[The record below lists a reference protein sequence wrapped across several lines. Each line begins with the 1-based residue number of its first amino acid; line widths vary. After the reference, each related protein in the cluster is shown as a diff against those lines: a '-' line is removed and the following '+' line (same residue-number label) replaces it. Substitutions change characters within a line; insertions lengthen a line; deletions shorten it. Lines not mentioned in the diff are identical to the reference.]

1 MDKLI
6 RGIAKNGMIRVMAA
20 DTRELVGEASRIHGC
35 TPTAAAALG
44 RMLTAGS
51 LMGSMLKSEKDALT
65 LQINGGGEAQGVVV
79 TAHSDASVK
88 GYIGNPKVQLPQNDK
103 GKLDVGGAIGRD
115 GNLMV
120 IRDMGLKEPYIGQ
133 VPIYSGEIAEDIAYY
148 FTASEQTPTAVALG
162 VLVDVDYTIK
172 ASGGFIIQLMPEAD
186 ELLADLITYRLEEVP
201 PITKL
206 LSEGKSIEE
215 IIEYIFEGMDLKL
228 TEEVIPEYKCD
239 CSREKVEGVLLSIG
253 KKDLMELYEDNKEEE
268 LVCHFCNTKYN
279 FSHEDI
285 GRLIEESANKE
296 Q

>member
-6 RGIAKNGMIRVMAA
+6 RGIAKDGMIRVMAA
-20 DTRELVGEASRIHGC
+20 DTRDLVGEASRIHGC

-79 TAHSDASVK
+79 TAHNDASVK
-88 GYIGNPKVQLPQNDK
+88 GYIGNSKVHLPQNDK

-120 IRDMGLKEPYIGQ
+120 IRDMGLKEPYVGQ

-148 FTASEQTPTAVALG
+148 FTASEQVPTAVALG

-172 ASGGFIIQLMPEAD
+172 AAGGFIIQLMPEAD

-206 LSEGKSIEE
+206 LSDGKTIEE
-215 IIEYIFEGMDLKL
+215 ITEYIFEGMDLKL

-253 KKDLMELYEDNKEEE
+253 KKDLVELYEDNKEEE
-268 LVCHFCNTKYN
+268 LICHFCNTKYS

-285 GRLIEESANKE
+285 GRLIEESTKKE